1 MSHPA
6 LTQLRALR
14 YFTEIPALEPQLLDW
29 LLLEDSMTKRFEQQG
44 KTVSVTMIREG
55 FVEQNEIPEE
65 LPLLPK
71 ESRYWLREILLCA
84 DGEPWLAGR
93 TVVPV
98 STLSGPELALQ
109 KLGKTPLGRYLF
121 TSSTLTR
128 DFIEIG
134 RDAGLWGRRS
144 RLRLSGKPLLLTE
157 LFLPASPLYE
167 EEKNMEWSLTQN
179 KLLAFHRLMRTDKP
193 IGALLLL
200 WPTLWALWV
209 ATPGVP
215 QLWILAV
222 FVAGVWLMRAAGC
235 VVNDYADRKFD
246 GHVKRTANR
255 PLPSGAVTE
264 KEARTLFVVLVLIS
278 FLLVLTLNTMT
289 ILLSIAALALAWV
302 YPFMKRYTHLPQV
315 VLGAAFG
322 WSIPMA
328 FAAVSE
334 SVPLS
339 CWLMFLANI
348 LWAVAY
354 DTQYAMVDRDDDVKI
369 GIKSTAILF
378 GQYDKLIIGILQIGV
393 LALMAII
400 GELNGLGWGYYWS
413 ILVAGALFVY
423 QQKLI
428 ANREREACFKAFM
441 NNNYVG
447 LVLFLGLAMSYWHF

>member
-1 MSHPA
+1 
-6 LTQLRALR
+6 
-14 YFTEIPALEPQLLDW
+14 
-29 LLLEDSMTKRFEQQG
+29 
-44 KTVSVTMIREG
+44 
-55 FVEQNEIPEE
+55 
-65 LPLLPK
+65 
-71 ESRYWLREILLCA
+71 
-84 DGEPWLAGR
+84 
-93 TVVPV
+93 
-98 STLSGPELALQ
+98 
-109 KLGKTPLGRYLF
+109 
-121 TSSTLTR
+121 
-128 DFIEIG
+128 
-134 RDAGLWGRRS
+134 
-144 RLRLSGKPLLLTE
+144 
-157 LFLPASPLYE
+157 
-167 EEKNMEWSLTQN
+167 MEWSLTQN
-179 KLLAFHRLMRTDKP
+179 KLLAYHRLMRTDKP

-215 QLWILAV
+215 PLWILAV

-255 PLPSGAVTE
+255 PLPSGQVTE
-264 KEARTLFVVLVLIS
+264 KEARTLFVVLVLLS

-289 ILLSIAALALAWV
+289 ILLSVAALALAWV

-354 DTQYAMVDRDDDVKI
+354 DTQYAMVDRDDDLKI

-378 GQYDKLIIGILQIGV
+378 GRQDKLIIGILQVAVLGLMVAIGYLNQLNGAFYAAVAAAGV
-393 LALMAII
+393 LFI
-400 GELNGLGWGYYWS
+400 
-413 ILVAGALFVY
+413 Y

-428 ANREREACFKAFM
+428 ANREREACFKAFL

-447 LVLFLGLAMSYWHF
+447 LVLFLGLAVSYLA

>member
-1 MSHPA
+1 
-6 LTQLRALR
+6 
-14 YFTEIPALEPQLLDW
+14 
-29 LLLEDSMTKRFEQQG
+29 
-44 KTVSVTMIREG
+44 
-55 FVEQNEIPEE
+55 
-65 LPLLPK
+65 
-71 ESRYWLREILLCA
+71 
-84 DGEPWLAGR
+84 
-93 TVVPV
+93 
-98 STLSGPELALQ
+98 
-109 KLGKTPLGRYLF
+109 
-121 TSSTLTR
+121 
-128 DFIEIG
+128 
-134 RDAGLWGRRS
+134 
-144 RLRLSGKPLLLTE
+144 
-157 LFLPASPLYE
+157 
-167 EEKNMEWSLTQN
+167 MEWSLRQN

-209 ATPGVP
+209 ATPGLP
-215 QLWILAV
+215 PLWILAV

-264 KEARTLFVVLVLIS
+264 KEARNLFVGLVLLS

-289 ILLSIAALALAWV
+289 ILLSVAALALAWV

-339 CWLMFLANI
+339 CWLLFIANI
-348 LWAVAY
+348 CWAVAY
-354 DTQYAMVDRDDDVKI
+354 DTEYAMVDRDDDIKI
-369 GIKSTAILF
+369 GVKSTAILF
-378 GQYDKLIIGILQIGV
+378 GRHDKLIIGILQVVVMG
-393 LALMAII
+393 LMVAV
-400 GELNGLGWGYYWS
+400 GWLNGLGAAFYAS
-413 ILVAGALFVY
+413 ILVAGGLFAY

-428 ANREREACFKAFM
+428 AGRERDACFQAFM

-447 LVLFLGLAMSYWHF
+447 LALFIGLFISYAHF

>member
-1 MSHPA
+1 
-6 LTQLRALR
+6 
-14 YFTEIPALEPQLLDW
+14 
-29 LLLEDSMTKRFEQQG
+29 
-44 KTVSVTMIREG
+44 
-55 FVEQNEIPEE
+55 
-65 LPLLPK
+65 
-71 ESRYWLREILLCA
+71 
-84 DGEPWLAGR
+84 
-93 TVVPV
+93 
-98 STLSGPELALQ
+98 
-109 KLGKTPLGRYLF
+109 
-121 TSSTLTR
+121 
-128 DFIEIG
+128 
-134 RDAGLWGRRS
+134 
-144 RLRLSGKPLLLTE
+144 
-157 LFLPASPLYE
+157 
-167 EEKNMEWSLTQN
+167 MEWSLTQN

-215 QLWILAV
+215 PLWILLV

-264 KEARTLFVVLVLIS
+264 NEARTLFVVLVLLA
-278 FLLVLTLNTMT
+278 FALVLTLNMMT
-289 ILLSIAALALAWV
+289 ILLSVAALALAWV

-339 CWLMFLANI
+339 CWIMFLANI

-378 GQYDKLIIGILQIGV
+378 GRFDTLIIGILQV
-393 LALMAII
+393 AVMVLMASI
-400 GELNGLGWGYYWS
+400 GWLNGLSWVYYATVL
-413 ILVAGALFVY
+413 IAGGLFVY
-423 QQKLI
+423 QQVLI
-428 ANREREACFKAFM
+428 AGRERDACFKAFM

-447 LVLFLGLAMSYWHF
+447 LVLFLGLAFSYLR

>member
-1 MSHPA
+1 MERS
-6 LTQLRALR
+6 LR
-14 YFTEIPALEPQLLDW
+14 P
-29 LLLEDSMTKRFEQQG
+29 
-44 KTVSVTMIREG
+44 
-55 FVEQNEIPEE
+55 
-65 LPLLPK
+65 
-71 ESRYWLREILLCA
+71 
-84 DGEPWLAGR
+84 
-93 TVVPV
+93 
-98 STLSGPELALQ
+98 
-109 KLGKTPLGRYLF
+109 
-121 TSSTLTR
+121 
-128 DFIEIG
+128 
-134 RDAGLWGRRS
+134 
-144 RLRLSGKPLLLTE
+144 
-157 LFLPASPLYE
+157 
-167 EEKNMEWSLTQN
+167 N
-179 KLLAFHRLMRTDKP
+179 KLLAYHQLMRTDKP

-209 ATPGVP
+209 AAPGVP
-215 QLWILAV
+215 PLWILAV

-255 PLPSGAVTE
+255 PLPSGAVSE
-264 KEARTLFVVLVLIS
+264 KEARILFAVLVLLS

-289 ILLSIAALALAWV
+289 ILLSVAGLALAWV

-334 SVPLS
+334 SLPLS
-339 CWLMFLANI
+339 CWLMLLANI

-378 GQYDKLIIGILQIGV
+378 GENDRLIIGILQACV
-393 LALMAII
+393 LVLMAVI
-400 GELNGLGWGYYWS
+400 GWLNGLHWEFYWS
-413 ILVAGALFVY
+413 ILIAGALFVY

-428 ANREREACFKAFM
+428 RNRERGPCFQAFL

-447 LVLFLGLAMSYWHF
+447 LVLFIGLAMSYWQF

>member
-1 MSHPA
+1 
-6 LTQLRALR
+6 
-14 YFTEIPALEPQLLDW
+14 
-29 LLLEDSMTKRFEQQG
+29 
-44 KTVSVTMIREG
+44 
-55 FVEQNEIPEE
+55 
-65 LPLLPK
+65 
-71 ESRYWLREILLCA
+71 
-84 DGEPWLAGR
+84 
-93 TVVPV
+93 
-98 STLSGPELALQ
+98 
-109 KLGKTPLGRYLF
+109 
-121 TSSTLTR
+121 
-128 DFIEIG
+128 
-134 RDAGLWGRRS
+134 
-144 RLRLSGKPLLLTE
+144 
-157 LFLPASPLYE
+157 
-167 EEKNMEWSLTQN
+167 MEWTLTQN
-179 KLLAFHRLMRTDKP
+179 KLLAYHRLMRTDKP

-209 ATPGVP
+209 ATPGMP
-215 QLWILAV
+215 PLWILGV

-255 PLPSGAVTE
+255 PLPSGQVTG
-264 KEARTLFVVLVLIS
+264 KEARVLFIVLVLLS

-289 ILLSIAALALAWV
+289 ILLSVAALALAWV

-334 SVPLS
+334 SLPLS

-354 DTQYAMVDRDDDVKI
+354 DTQYAMVDRDDDLKI

-378 GQYDKLIIGILQIGV
+378 GRQDKLIIGILQVAV
-393 LALMAII
+393 LALMVAIAR
-400 GELNGLGWGYYWS
+400 LNGLNWEFYWS
-413 ILVAGALFVY
+413 IQVAGLLFAY

-428 ANREREACFKAFM
+428 AKREREACFKAFM

-447 LVLFLGLAMSYWHF
+447 LVLFLGLVMSYFS